1 MKKSILLVASFF
13 ISVAIFSQTLSN
25 QLLGYQEPYSQITS
39 QVVDSSGNT
48 YYAGTFKG
56 ALILNNQTVFNGNGG
71 DDVFIVKT
79 NSTGDLIWAKKIG
92 DSGNQTSGNMTL
104 HHGSLY
110 LTMMI
115 AQTSLIEG
123 TTYTTYG
130 AGIATSLIAKLN
142 TSDGSFIWTRKSSL
156 PTANIVAGG
165 GILYLHGLLS
175 PLVSNTLYF
184 ENNLLQEYSTQQ
196 KLTFL
201 YIDTSGNYQGNKTL
215 TTFLTGTI
223 INILSPHAQ
232 ADGKIIFL
240 LNALSVQSLQ
250 VGSQIFNFP
259 VRTNY
264 QILIKADTSLN
275 FQYKILNPSGEGY
288 TNNLYAENSGFSMNS
303 SRDSIYM
310 ILGGTGNVGSYKLDG
325 FDVPIGDQS
334 VLLVLDSSL
343 KSARLQPLNIHRM
356 NGIPYRAALTHVVVD
371 SQNYYF
377 KGRVTGNNSALPIM
391 GFPQQ
396 KVELELLFGLKD
408 SVNINGVSKS
418 FLIKT
423 TKDIQSPVL
432 KWLGEHTLYESPFL
446 STATFTL
453 QKNRLHFFHF
463 MDNVWNPWVVDT
475 SLTILKGSMKAN
487 ADRGETTNYV
497 KYLSDGSK
505 VLVGTAKG
513 RTALDKDSANV
524 IINGQF
530 KNDLFFLLLDKS
542 EQVTWYKRMT
552 HSFGA
557 VSIQKIVTQNDN
569 LYCSFVVNLPRNSG
583 ASNYI
588 QIDTST
594 FFITPTMPLTSCII
608 IINRNGKVN
617 LLQLPAPFNTANVF
631 DVFPDGDLAVAS
643 LLTASAL
650 TIPGKTFPGFNGL
663 YVGRFDPSGVIKD
676 AVKFTAGPGGTTLL
690 NATDIIMDG
699 SVYGFK
705 MVAPVSIAPGY
716 ATNNFVF
723 INGSGPAVSFQVANP
738 KPTATTNKS
747 YFLITSSNF
756 SDLKTNALIG
766 PANSTAKSTATIKN
780 KHYLLFAKANLKD
793 SIYYNKTLIIPDDN
807 NNVRFILN
815 VDTSL
820 KYYRHKII
828 SSSNDLNSDVIL
840 SNLVTDGYRIYA
852 SGTSFA
858 TTKIDT
864 IQIGNG
870 GLTDAITIQ
879 FDTSLIAKRL
889 FRLSSPYNEQMYG
902 CDIYLDSL
910 ISFAYTTQGT
920 PSYINGRFAA
930 RNATIESSDL
940 DENAYIQTVLLK
952 TGVVTSVDEPIII
965 QGFKLFPNPVIANM
979 VTVDLGNTDAGRYH
993 WLLYNAEGRL
1003 IESNTMM
1010 WNPGQTKQIQFSNS
1024 LQAGNYV
1031 LVIKTGKQQT
1041 LKAVK
1046 LTIL

>member
-1 MKKSILLVASFF
+1 MKKSLLLTLAVFSCFF
-13 ISVAIFSQTLSN
+13 TFSQTLSN
-25 QLLGYQEPYSQITS
+25 QLLGYQEPYTQINS

-56 ALILNNQTVFNGNGG
+56 ALIINNQTVFNGNGG

-79 NSTGDLIWAKKIG
+79 SATGNVIWAKKIG
-92 DSGNQTSGNMTL
+92 DSGNQSGGNITL

-110 LTMMI
+110 LSMII
-115 AQTSLIEG
+115 AQTSIIEG
-123 TTYTTYG
+123 ITYTSYATG
-130 AGIATSLIAKLN
+130 VATSLIAKLDTTAGN
-142 TSDGSFIWTRKSSL
+142 FIWLRKHSMPAS
-156 PTANIVAGG
+156 IVASGN
-165 GILYLHGLLS
+165 ILYLHGTLN
-175 PLVSNTLYF
+175 PLTSNSLYF
-184 ENNLLQEYSTQQ
+184 ENNLLQEYSAD
-196 KLTFL
+196 LRLMFL
-201 YIDTSGNYQGNKTL
+201 YLDTSGNYLGNKLL
-215 TTFLTGTI
+215 TSFSTGTI
-223 INILSPHAQ
+223 ISIISPYAQ
-232 ADGKIIFL
+232 PDGKLVFL
-240 LNALSVQSLQ
+240 LNALSAPNIKFGSLT
-250 VGSQIFNFP
+250 FNLP

-264 QILIKADTSLN
+264 HILIKGDTSSN
-275 FQYKILNPSGEGY
+275 FKYKILNPSGEGY
-288 TNNLYAENSGFSMNS
+288 TQNLYAENTGFSMNS
-303 SRDSIYM
+303 SRDSIYL
-310 ILGGTGNVGSYKLDG
+310 ILGGNNAANYKLDG
-325 FDVPIGDQS
+325 FDVPVGDQS
-334 VLLVLDSSL
+334 VLLVLDSSF
-343 KSARLQPLNIHRM
+343 KSARLTPLNVHRM
-356 NGIPYRAALTHVVVD
+356 YGIPYRTTITHVAVD

-377 KGRVTGNNSALPIM
+377 KGRVTGNNSSIPRM
-391 GFPQQ
+391 GFPEQ

-432 KWLGEHTLYESPFL
+432 KWLGDHTLYESPFL
-446 STATFTL
+446 STATFSL
-453 QKNRLHFFHF
+453 QKSKLHFFHF
-463 MDNVWNPWVVDT
+463 MDNVWNPWIVDS
-475 SLTILKGSMKAN
+475 SLTIVKGSMKAN
-487 ADRGETTNYV
+487 ADRAETTNYV

-505 VLVGTAKG
+505 ILVGTAKG

-524 IINGQF
+524 IINGQL
-530 KNDLFFLLLDKS
+530 KNDLFFLLLGKS
-542 EQVTWYKRMT
+542 EQVIWYKRMT

-594 FFITPTMPLTSCII
+594 FFITPATPLTSCII
-608 IINRNGKVN
+608 VINRNGKVN
-617 LLQLPAPFNTANVF
+617 LLQLQAPFNTANVF
-631 DVFPDGDLAVAS
+631 AVFPDGDLAVAS
-643 LLTASAL
+643 LLTGSAL
-650 TIPGKTFPGFNGL
+650 TIPGKSFPGFNGV

-699 SVYGFK
+699 SLYGFK
-705 MVAPVSIAPGY
+705 MIAPISIAAGY
-716 ATNNFVF
+716 ATNSFVF
-723 INGSGPAVSFQVANP
+723 INGSGPAVSFPVANP

-747 YFLITSSNF
+747 YFLVTSSNF

-820 KYYRHKII
+820 KYYRHKVI

-840 SNLVTDGYRIYA
+840 SNLVTDGSKIYA
-852 SGTSFA
+852 SGSSFA

-879 FDTSLIAKRL
+879 FDTSLVAKRL
-889 FRLSSPYNEQMYG
+889 FRLSSPYHEQMYG
-902 CDIYLDSL
+902 CDTYMDTL

-920 PSYINGRFAA
+920 PSYTNNRIAA
-930 RNATIESSDL
+930 RNTTIEESDL
-940 DENAYIQTVLLK
+940 DEDAYLQTVLLK
-952 TGVVTSVDEPIII
+952 TNIITSVDEPLRIE
-965 QGFKLFPNPVIANM
+965 GFKLFPNPVLSNT

-993 WLLYNAEGRL
+993 WLLYNTEGKL
-1003 IESNTMM
+1003 VESNLLM
-1010 WNPGQTKQIQFSNS
+1010 WNPGQTKQIQFSNR
-1024 LQAGNYV
+1024 LQTGNYV
-1031 LVIKTGKQQT
+1031 LVIKTGQQKT

>member
-1 MKKSILLVASFF
+1 MKKSILLALALLLSF
-13 ISVAIFSQTLSN
+13 ANFSQTLSN
-25 QLLGYQEPYSQITS
+25 QLLGYQEPYAQITS
-39 QVVDSSGNT
+39 QVVDGSGNI
-48 YYAGTFKG
+48 YYAGTFK
-56 ALILNNQTVFNGNGG
+56 ASLILNNQTVFDGNGG

-79 NSTGDLIWAKKIG
+79 NSNGDLIWAKKVG
-92 DSGNQTSGNMTL
+92 DSGNQNAANMTL
-104 HHGSLY
+104 YNGSLY
-110 LTMMI
+110 LLMTLS
-115 AQTSLIEG
+115 QTSQIEG
-123 TTYTTYG
+123 VTYTAYG
-130 AGIATSLIAKLN
+130 TGIATSLIAKLD
-142 TSDGSFIWTRKSSL
+142 TSAGNFIWVRKNSL
-156 PTANIVAGG
+156 PSSNIVAAGN
-165 GILYLHGLLS
+165 ILYMYGLLTPS
-175 PLVSNTLYF
+175 ASGTLYF

-201 YIDTSGNYQGNKTL
+201 YLDTSGNYQGNKTL
-215 TTFLTGTI
+215 TTFVTGTI
-223 INILSPHAQ
+223 INILSPHGQ
-232 ADGKIIFL
+232 TDGKLLFI
-240 LNALSVQSLQ
+240 LNALSAQNIQ
-250 VGSQIFNFP
+250 VGLQTFNFP
-259 VRTNY
+259 TRNNY
-264 QILIKADTSLN
+264 QILIKTDTSLN
-275 FQYKILNPSGEGY
+275 LQYKVLNPLGEGY
-288 TNNLYAENSGFSMNS
+288 INNLYAENSGFSMNS
-303 SRDSIYM
+303 AKDSIYM
-310 ILGGTGNVGSYKLDG
+310 ILGGTSNVGNYKLDG

-343 KSARLQPLNIHRM
+343 VSARLKPLNIHRM
-356 NGIPYRAALTHVVVD
+356 NGIPYRAALSHVVVD
-371 SQNYYF
+371 SNNYYF
-377 KGRVTGNNSALPIM
+377 KGRVTGNNSALPRL
-391 GFPQQ
+391 GFPEQ

-408 SVNINGVSKS
+408 TVDINGVSRS

-423 TKDIQSPVL
+423 TKDIQSPVV
-432 KWLGEHTLYESPFL
+432 KWIGNHTLYESP
-446 STATFTL
+446 TL
-453 QKNRLHFFHF
+453 VTSSITLRKDKLLFFHF

-487 ADRGETTNYV
+487 ADRAETTNYV

-524 IINGQF
+524 IINGQL

-542 EQVTWYKRMT
+542 EHVTWYKRMT

-594 FFITPTMPLTSCII
+594 FFITPTTPLTSCII
-608 IINRNGKVN
+608 IINRNGKAN

-756 SDLKTNALIG
+756 LDLKTNALIG

-852 SGTSFA
+852 SGTSF
-858 TTKIDT
+858 TQTNIDI

-902 CDIYLDSL
+902 CDIYMDSL

-920 PSYINGRFAA
+920 PSFINGRFAA
-930 RNATIESSDL
+930 RNTTIESSDL

-952 TGVVTSVDEPIII
+952 TGVITSVDEPVRVEE
-965 QGFKLFPNPVIANM
+965 FKLFPNPVLSNM

-993 WLLYNAEGRL
+993 WLLYNTEGRL
-1003 IESNTMM
+1003 IESNMLM
-1010 WNPGQTKQIQFSNS
+1010 WNPGQTKQLQFSNK

-1031 LVIKTGKQQT
+1031 LVIKTQQKT